1 LIDLQG
7 ASKKVRIK
15 GCGGFF
21 PHFFSIFF
29 FFFNVPSL
37 LVNMHYMS
45 AVLISDL
52 GSMLNMT
59 LAAGAA

>member
-29 FFFNVPSL
+29 FFVPSL